1 MAIFLIE
8 CVKIKKSPLSNSNQ
22 LSLPQFKCNS
32 KSMMNNKT
40 QSMKPTT
47 LPNILTFARI
57 ALVPVVMALFYF
69 DRPISNWIAASI
81 FVLACITDYLDGY
94 FARTLKQTTQIG
106 TFLDPMADKLLVA
119 ATLLMLVGFH
129 RIQGIS
135 LIPAV
140 IILCRE
146 ILVSGLRE
154 FLAEVHVPVPVTRL
168 AKWKTTIQMIA
179 LTLLIIEDIPSLP
192 LPIDTFGMIGL
203 WIAALLTLITGFD
216 YLRAGLKYM

>member
-1 MAIFLIE
+1 MSQAT
-8 CVKIKKSPLSNSNQ
+8 V
-22 LSLPQFKCNS
+22 
-32 KSMMNNKT
+32 
-40 QSMKPTT
+40 
-47 LPNILTFARI
+47 PNLLTFARI
-57 ALVPVVMALFYF
+57 ALVPVVVALFYC
-69 DRPISNWIAASI
+69 DRPLSNWIAASI

-94 FARTLKQTTQIG
+94 FARTLKQTTRFG
-106 TFLDPMADKLLVA
+106 VFLDPVADKLLVA
-119 ATLLMLVGFH
+119 ATLLMLVGMG
-129 RIQGIS
+129 RIHGFS

-154 FLAEVHVPVPVTRL
+154 FLAEARKSLPVTPL

-179 LTLLIIEDIPSLP
+179 LTLLIIETIPGSP
-192 LPIDTFGMIGL
+192 LPIDLIGTIGL